1 MKIPK
6 EIKRYCPSCKKHTT
20 QKVKNEKNRGRN
32 KSTPMSKF
40 SQIRLKLKGT
50 STGTG
55 NRGRLSRGAL
65 NSWKRY
71 NKKHSKRT
79 DFRFTC
85 QSCNKTNTSTG
96 KGIRSKKIQVE

>member
-6 EIKRYCPSCKKHTT
+6 LIKRYCPHCKTHTE
-20 QKVKNEKNRGRN
+20 QKVKNEKVRGRN
-32 KSTPMSKF
+32 KARPLSKF

-50 STGTG
+50 TTGRG
-55 NRGRLSRGAL
+55 NRGRISRGAL
-65 NSWKRY
+65 NSWKRF

-85 QSCNKTNTSTG
+85 TKCKKTNTSAD
-96 KGIRSKKIQVE
+96 KGIRTKKVQVE